1 MLVSNDAEKKYDK
14 IQHPKTVDTVS
25 KLVMKL
31 QKIKIMIKK
40 IKINKNTTKTYS

>member
-14 IQHPKTVDTVS
+14 IQHPEMVDTVS
-25 KLVMKL
+25 QLVMKL
-31 QKIKIMIKK
+31 QLIKR